1 MKSAQF
7 YKYLWRVVVCTLLFP
22 ACSENEDNPSP
33 QETPLKNKTVLAYFV
48 GDISLWFCIEES
60 VNKLEAGW
68 QDDLD
73 GNLLIYLDHS
83 PHLTQFSSPV
93 LLKVRH
99 DETDRIVSEV
109 VKTYPDQDAG
119 DPEVM
124 HNVLSDVLEMYPA
137 KSYGLIIG
145 THGSGAAPGSIT
157 VDPHEDNPDTRALV
171 GSERYDSQLEI
182 YQLADLLP
190 THYEFILFHA
200 CLMGNVETAYALKNK
215 CDFMVASS
223 EPLPG
228 PALPYD
234 IVTPFF
240 FTKPQADFYHV
251 LNKSVDWYNALPD
264 DEYQTLTLSVTR
276 TDKLDALAAAT
287 KPLIKRYSADPT
299 TFYTNMEN
307 AYEYGTNDG
316 ASSMFYDMAQVV
328 DLQMDEEHPTAEEY
342 AFRNALDAAVPLVCA
357 SKSWETHKLDIEDI
371 CGLSC
376 YIPFASE
383 AYKPFNT
390 FFKTHYGWIEAAG
403 IDLLM

>member
-1 MKSAQF
+1 MKNTKF
-7 YKYLWRVVVCTLLFP
+7 YNYLWSVVICTLLFS
-22 ACSENEDNPSP
+22 ACSKDDDNSSP
-33 QETPLKNKTVLAYFV
+33 QEAPLKNKTVLAYFV

-119 DPEVM
+119 DPKVM

-137 KSYGLIIG
+137 QSHGLIIG

-157 VDPHEDNPDTRALV
+157 EDPHATPDTRAIC
-171 GSERYDSQLEI
+171 GSDRYDSQLEI
-182 YQLADLLP
+182 YQLAELLP
-190 THYEFILFHA
+190 IHYEFILFHA
-200 CLMGNVETAYALKNK
+200 CLMGNVETAYALKDK

-234 IVTPFF
+234 IITPYF
-240 FTKPQADFYHV
+240 FTEPQADFYHV
-251 LNKSVDWYNALPD
+251 LDKSTEWYDALPD
-264 DEYQTLTLSVTR
+264 DEYQPLTLSVTR
-276 TDKLDALAAAT
+276 TDKLDLLAAAT
-287 KPLIKRYSADPT
+287 KPLIKRYSTNPT
-299 TFYTNMEN
+299 SFYNKMNN
-307 AYEYGTNDG
+307 AYEYGMNDE
-316 ASSMFYDMAQVV
+316 SPSMFYDMKQVV
-328 DLQMDEEHPTAEEY
+328 SLQMEEATSPTAEEY
-342 AFRNALDAAVPLVCA
+342 AFRDALNAAVPLVCA
-357 SKSWETHKLDIEDI
+357 SKTWETEKLDIEDI

-376 YIPFASE
+376 YIPFADE
-383 AYKPFNT
+383 QYEPFNT